1 MEKKH
6 YREAIRIIRSNKV
19 DSQAI
24 IGYLQRNGFEDIAL
38 YFVSEPRARFNLA
51 IRCGKLDIA
60 DECATALDEPAIWE
74 QLAKEALRQGN
85 HAIVEKCYQKTK
97 SLEKLSFL
105 YVVTGNTT
113 NLQKML
119 KIAGIRQDPM
129 SRFYNAL
136 YLGDAAARVQVL
148 QDVGQLTLAYITA
161 VSHGLTAEAEQL
173 RAQLEE
179 QHLAIPEVSPAAT
192 MLTPPEVVGSPDT
205 MPVLE
210 VARSMFDRVMEE
222 DVREEPEM
230 AAAQALDDEFH
241 SIESS
246 PRASAK
252 GKSKGPVF
260 PDDDDEE
267 DANFG
272 GEGQDGANGWGDDM
286 DFSDEEGVGG
296 EGAGWGDDLDLSD
309 DGMPA
314 SQATVEEAE
323 VPTPGMDLVSQW
335 CNHSSLAYD
344 RACAGNVDSA
354 CQLLH
359 RQIGLK
365 NAQALAGTLRAC
377 YLSTQSATAG
387 FPGMPALNTPML
399 RSASPSLPLAVYR
412 LQHVF
417 QAAKAGMRFFQ
428 AGHFEDTLAAFKS
441 MLEIVPLV
449 VVDSQEEETD
459 LRQIVEMAKE
469 YILAVQIELARRE
482 VPAGSARHLLLA
494 ACMTQCKLQSSHVL
508 LTLNSAMV
516 AAFKAGNFI
525 DAASYANRILVNP
538 DIHAPRNAALEQRAR
553 KVLQRSERE
562 GRNAVETG
570 LSSDRPNVLDSDS
583 LELVE
588 QIADCVKCPLCTAP
602 YAATKKGMTCRV
614 CGLSQVGVE
623 TVGLVCI
630 GSRK

>member
-1 MEKKH
+1 M
-6 YREAIRIIRSNKV
+6 
-19 DSQAI
+19 
-24 IGYLQRNGFEDIAL
+24 
-38 YFVSEPRARFNLA
+38 
-51 IRCGKLDIA
+51 
-60 DECATALDEPAIWE
+60 
-74 QLAKEALRQGN
+74 
-85 HAIVEKCYQKTK
+85 HAFD
-97 SLEKLSFL
+97 KLSFL

-161 VSHGLTAEAEQL
+161 VSHGLTDEADQL

-179 QHLAIPEVSPAAT
+179 QQLAIPDVSLAT
-192 MLTPPEVVGSPDT
+192 IMLTPPEVVGSPDT
-205 MPVLE
+205 LPVME

-230 AAAQALDDEFH
+230 AAAQALDDEFR
-241 SIESS
+241 SVESS
-246 PRASAK
+246 PRAGAK
-252 GKSKGPVF
+252 GRSKGNGPVF
-260 PDDDDEE
+260 PDDEDD

-272 GEGQDGANGWGDDM
+272 GEEQDDANGWGDDM
-286 DFSDEEGVGG
+286 DFSDEDGTAGD
-296 EGAGWGDDLDLSD
+296 GAGWGDDLDLSD

-314 SQATVEEAE
+314 SQAAAEEAE
-323 VPTPGMDLVSQW
+323 VPTPGKDLVSQW
-335 CNHSSLAYD
+335 CSHSSLAYD
-344 RACAGNVDSA
+344 RACAGDVDSA

-365 NAQALAGTLRAC
+365 STQALAGTLRAC

-399 RSASPSLPLAVYR
+399 RSTSPSLPLAVYR

-449 VVDSQEEETD
+449 VVDSKEEETD

-469 YILAVQIELARRE
+469 YILAVKIELARRE
-482 VPAGSARHLLLA
+482 VPAGSVRHLLLA

-516 AAFKAGNFI
+516 AAFKAENFI

-538 DIHAPRNAALEQRAR
+538 DIRAPRNAALEQRAR
-553 KVLQRSERE
+553 KVLLRSERE

-570 LSSDRPNVLDSDS
+570 LSLDRPVVLDSDS

-588 QIADCVKCPLCTAP
+588 QVTDCVKCPLCTAP
-602 YAATKKGMTCRV
+602 YAAAKKGTTCCV